1 MLDYKISYTQAHHHF
16 INIELTINHVDDI
29 MEKELSLQ
37 LPAWRPGRYTLQNFA
52 KNIAQFDVFDE
63 HHNPLQFSKT
73 TKDNWKIKTNGAK
86 TVTVNYSYYANQ
98 MDAGGCY
105 VDEKQI
111 YLNFICCCL
120 EVKNRPDSMYRVHIE
135 MPSRYKI
142 ACALEQK
149 TEKTQGKDKHFLIAK
164 DFFHLV
170 DSPLIA
176 SDTLQHKSY
185 KVANSE
191 ANFHIWIQG
200 DWKINFE
207 KAVKEFQK
215 FTQDQIALFKDFPST
230 DYHFLFQILPFS
242 KYHGVEHCH
251 STVITLGADYDMDG
265 TVRYNDFLG
274 ISSHE
279 LFHFWNIMR
288 IRPKELMPYDLSKE
302 TYFKTGFVAEGLTT
316 YYGDYILCRSG
327 VWSQEYYI
335 KDFETLLKRHFHN
348 NGRLNMS
355 VADSSYDLWLD
366 GYDLSIP
373 NRKSSIYVEGAMA
386 AFILD
391 MKLRRTSNHEKSL
404 DTVMVKLWEDFGKK
418 GIGYSLED
426 YHNLVDEIAGEH
438 IEDYFQTC
446 IYSPNALDSHLQK
459 AFDFIGIEK
468 TFIPNENEIERRL
481 GLKTVFQTNGVN
493 NGYFVVAFSPTSE
506 VAKFLTVNDE
516 IIAINSYKLD
526 AINPNTILK
535 KAVKDGKQEIEI
547 SFFRDNQLHTI
558 TTKYDENQYPNI
570 KLTVKEDASEEQKE
584 NLRKWL
590 MPLV

>member
-1 MLDYKISYTQAHHHF
+1 MLDYKISYSEAHHHF
-16 INIELTINHVDDI
+16 INLELTINNIDAHS
-29 MEKELSLQ
+29 EKELSLQ

-52 KNIAQFDVFDE
+52 KNISKFDVFDE
-63 HHNPLQFSKT
+63 NENPLEFSKT
-73 TKDNWKIKTNGAK
+73 TKDNWKIETNGAK
-86 TVTVNYSYYANQ
+86 TVKVHYTYYANQ
-98 MDAGGCY
+98 MDAGGSY

-120 EVKNRPDSMYRVHIE
+120 EVQNRPDSEYRVHIE
-135 MPSRYKI
+135 MPLDYKV
-142 ACALEQK
+142 ACALPQE
-149 TEKTQGKDKHFLIAK
+149 TQENKPYLIAQN
-164 DFFHLV
+164 FFHLA

-176 SDTLQHKSY
+176 SDTLKHKVY
-185 KVANSE
+185 KVANSD

-200 DWKINFE
+200 DWNIDFE
-207 KAVKEFQK
+207 KAVEEFQK
-215 FTQDQIALFKDFPST
+215 FTLDQIALFKDFPST
-230 DYHFLFQILPFS
+230 DYHFMFQILPYS

-265 TVRYNDFLG
+265 VARYNDFLG

-327 VWSQEYYI
+327 VWTQEYYL
-335 KDFETLLKRHFHN
+335 KDFENLLKRHFHN

-366 GYDLSIP
+366 GYELGIP

-391 MKLRRTSNHEKSL
+391 MKLRKSSNHEKSL
-404 DTVMVKLWEDFGKK
+404 DSVMVNLWEDFGKK
-418 GIGYSLED
+418 EIGYSLED
-426 YHNLVDEIAGEH
+426 YHNVVDEIAGEH

-446 IYSPNALDSHLQK
+446 IYSPNALDIHLQK

-481 GLKTVFQTNGVN
+481 GLKTLFQSNGTN
-493 NGYFVVAFSPTSE
+493 NGYLVVAFSPTSE
-506 VAKFLTVNDE
+506 VAKYLTVNDE
-516 IIAINSYKLD
+516 IVAINSYKLD
-526 AINPNTILK
+526 AINPNAILS
-535 KAVKDGKQEIEI
+535 KAVKDGKIEVEI

-558 TTKYDENQYPNI
+558 TTKYDENQYPII
-570 KLTVKEDASEEQKE
+570 KLTVKEDANEEQKE

>member
-1 MLDYKISYTQAHHHF
+1 MLDYKISYTQPHHHF
-16 INIELTINHVDDI
+16 IDIELTINHVDDI

-52 KNIAQFDVFDE
+52 KNIAKFEVFDE
-63 HHNPLQFSKT
+63 NENPLEFAKA
-73 TKDNWKIKTNGAK
+73 TKDNWKITTDGAK
-86 TVTVNYSYYANQ
+86 TVKVRYTYYANQ

-120 EVKNRPDSMYRVHIE
+120 EVQNRPDSMYRVHIE
-135 MPSRYKI
+135 MPSRYKV

-149 TEKTQGKDKHFLIAK
+149 TEKTEGKDKDYLIAT
-164 DFFHLV
+164 DFFNLV

-185 KVANSE
+185 KVENSE

-200 DWKINFE
+200 DWQPNWEKAIPQFE
-207 KAVKEFQK
+207 K
-215 FTQDQIALFKDFPST
+215 FTKDQIALFTDFPST
-230 DYHFLFQILPFS
+230 DYHFMFQILPYP
-242 KYHGVEHCH
+242 KYHGVEHSH

-265 TVRYNDFLG
+265 EARYNDFLG

-316 YYGDYILCRSG
+316 YYGDYVLCRSG
-327 VWSQEYYI
+327 VWTEEYYL
-335 KDFETLLKRHFHN
+335 KELEVLLKRHFHN
-348 NGRLNMS
+348 NGRLNLS

-366 GYDLSIP
+366 GYELGIP

-391 MKLRRTSNHEKSL
+391 MKIRKSSNNEKSL
-404 DTVMVKLWEDFGKK
+404 DDIMIKLWEDFGKK
-418 GIGYSLED
+418 EVGYSLED
-426 YHNLVDEIAGEH
+426 YHNVVDSVAGEH
-438 IEDYFQTC
+438 IADYFEKC
-446 IYSPNALDSHLQK
+446 IYSPNALNTYLK
-459 AFDFIGIEK
+459 EAFDYIGIEK
-468 TFIPNENEIERRL
+468 IFVPNENEMERRL
-481 GLKTVFQTNGVN
+481 SLKTVFQN
-493 NGYFVVAFSPTSE
+493 NAYLVIGYAPDSE
-506 VAKFLTVNDE
+506 VAKCLTVNDE
-516 IIAINSYKLD
+516 IVAINSYKLD
-526 AINPNTILK
+526 ATNPNAILK
-535 KAVKDGKQEIEI
+535 KAVKEDKAELEI

-558 TTKYDENQYPNI
+558 TTKYEESGYPNI
-570 KLTVKEDASEEQKE
+570 KLKIKEDATEEQKA
-584 NLRKWL
+584 NLKKWL
-590 MPLV
+590 APLV